1 MLFAFSPPPSPS
13 SSLLSPPPNVSEFVQ
28 RRKKKR
34 NNKNERNKKKE
45 DKNKQKNAFFSVTH
59 YFHGR
64 TVDSPWV
71 MGFFC
76 AFFSVS
82 LILSHHHPL
91 HLPLPYTHTH
101 TLSLLSS
108 FYFQLSLFSK
118 REFRFFSLSRYVSM
132 KVCLRFFCVC
142 LCATYACAY
151 SLFISLAS
159 VFSPGFFFSRSPFFQ
174 NLHPGFN
181 SPSTPLLSSFPP
193 SHIQIVFPPLSL
205 SPEVVTKHSLTN
217 RILALPLHL
226 LEAFVSLASPTPT
239 RVQVRKHAVVLSRA
253 AGALLL

>member
-76 AFFSVS
+76 TFFFCFVDSFS
-82 LILSHHHPL
+82 SSSPPPPPSIHT
-91 HLPLPYTHTH
+91 YTHS
-101 TLSLLSS
+101 LSLVLFLFSTFFVFKAGVSVLLAVTLRLDESVFTFLLCVPVRHICLCLFSLYFIGFGVFPRLFLFS
-108 FYFQLSLFSK
+108 FSLFS
-118 REFRFFSLSRYVSM
+118 ES
-132 KVCLRFFCVC
+132 
-142 LCATYACAY
+142 
-151 SLFISLAS
+151 
-159 VFSPGFFFSRSPFFQ
+159 SPR
-174 NLHPGFN
+174 L
-181 SPSTPLLSSFPP
+181 
-193 SHIQIVFPPLSL
+193 
-205 SPEVVTKHSLTN
+205 
-217 RILALPLHL
+217 
-226 LEAFVSLASPTPT
+226 
-239 RVQVRKHAVVLSRA
+239 
-253 AGALLL
+253 

>member
-28 RRKKKR
+28 RRKKKH

-101 TLSLLSS
+101 TLSLVLFLFSTFFVFKAGVSVLLAVTLCLDESVFTFLLCVPVRHICLCLFSLYFIGFGVFPRLFLFS
-108 FYFQLSLFSK
+108 FSLFS
-118 REFRFFSLSRYVSM
+118 ES
-132 KVCLRFFCVC
+132 
-142 LCATYACAY
+142 
-151 SLFISLAS
+151 
-159 VFSPGFFFSRSPFFQ
+159 SPR
-174 NLHPGFN
+174 L
-181 SPSTPLLSSFPP
+181 
-193 SHIQIVFPPLSL
+193 
-205 SPEVVTKHSLTN
+205 
-217 RILALPLHL
+217 
-226 LEAFVSLASPTPT
+226 
-239 RVQVRKHAVVLSRA
+239 
-253 AGALLL
+253 